1 MFGHS
6 LKPGLMVLSL
16 FLLTN
21 TAGSAGK
28 TYLGISLAAK
38 IPPSVAAHLEIDG
51 GAMIIAVFDGSPAAR
66 AGLKEHDIIIKAA
79 GMAVKSPGGLRKALD
94 SRKPSES
101 EETLALVVRRGTKTL
116 DFTVKPTDAPAK
128 KSPQKGVRKKTGGQA
143 NAKAYLGVS
152 LDAIPASLAIHLRL
166 SRNAGALVAEALP
179 GSPAY
184 SAGLKKHDIIL
195 KVAGKAVTSNGRRT
209 GSRSIILPD
218 ELRDLQLG
226 GSRGG
231 ITGELRIESLR
242 SLLGQ
247 GRNRVSSNLNQ
258 LIASH
263 RPGEEVELEI
273 IQQGERKKI
282 SVELAA
288 APVKSRSI
296 FSPETPGGLSSSSSS
311 VSSVTINDGDLSITV
326 RNSNGK
332 KTFSVRRGKEIIA
345 RDEPWDALG
354 KLPEEIQEKVRRLNP
369 GPAGKPERRKKTSP
383 PSPGE
388 KKLPPGKQNKKPI

>member
-21 TAGSAGK
+21 TASSAGK

-101 EETLALVVRRGTKTL
+101 EEALALVVRRGTKTL

-128 KSPQKGVRKKTGGQA
+128 KSPPKGVRKKTGVQA

-166 SRNAGALVAEALP
+166 SRNEGALVAEALP

-218 ELRDLQLG
+218 EFKDLQLG

-247 GRNRVSSNLNQ
+247 DRNRVSSNLNQ

-263 RPGEEVELEI
+263 RPGEEIELEI

-282 SVELAA
+282 RVELAA

-296 FSPETPGGLSSSSSS
+296 FSPETPGGPGSSSSS

-345 RDEPWDALG
+345 RDEPWDALD

>member
-1 MFGHS
+1 MFGPS
-6 LKPGLMVLSL
+6 LKPGLMILSL
-16 FLLTN
+16 ILLTN
-21 TAGSAGK
+21 AASSAEK

-51 GAMIIAVFDGSPAAR
+51 GAMIIAVFDGSPAAK

-79 GMAVKSPGGLRKALD
+79 GMAVKSPGDLRKALD

-101 EETLALVVRRGTKTL
+101 EEALALVVRRGTKTL

-128 KSPQKGVRKKTGGQA
+128 KSPPKGVRKKTGVQA

-166 SRNAGALVAEALP
+166 SRNEGALVAEALP

-184 SAGLKKHDIIL
+184 SAGLEKHDIIL

-218 ELRDLQLG
+218 EFKDLQLG

-247 GRNRVSSNLNQ
+247 DRNRVSSNLNQ

-263 RPGEEVELEI
+263 RPGEEIELEI

-282 SVELAA
+282 RVELAA

-296 FSPETPGGLSSSSSS
+296 FSPETPGGPGSSSSS

-345 RDEPWDALG
+345 RDEPWETLD

-369 GPAGKPERRKKTSP
+369 GPAGKPERGKKTSP

>member
-16 FLLTN
+16 ILLTN
-21 TAGSAGK
+21 TASSAEK

-51 GAMIIAVFDGSPAAR
+51 GAMIIAVFDGSPAAK

-79 GMAVKSPGGLRKALD
+79 GMAVKSPGDLRKALD

-101 EETLALVVRRGTKTL
+101 EEALALVVRRGTKTL

-128 KSPQKGVRKKTGGQA
+128 RSPPKGVRKKTGVQA

-166 SRNAGALVAEALP
+166 SRNEGALVAEALP

-218 ELRDLQLG
+218 EFKDLQLG

-247 GRNRVSSNLNQ
+247 DRNRVSSNLNQ

-263 RPGEEVELEI
+263 RPGEEIELEI

-282 SVELAA
+282 RVELAA

-296 FSPETPGGLSSSSSS
+296 FSPGTPGGLSSSNSS

-332 KTFSVRRGKEIIA
+332 KTFSVRRGKKIIA
-345 RDEPWDALG
+345 RDEPWEALD

-369 GPAGKPERRKKTSP
+369 GPAGKPERGKKTSP

>member
-1 MFGHS
+1 MFGRS
-6 LKPGLMVLSL
+6 LKPGLMILSL
-16 FLLTN
+16 ILLTN
-21 TAGSAGK
+21 TASSAGK

-51 GAMIIAVFDGSPAAR
+51 GAMIIAVFDDSPAAR

-79 GMAVKSPGGLRKALD
+79 GMAVKSPGDLRKALD

-101 EETLALVVRRGTKTL
+101 EEALELIVRRGTKTL

-128 KSPQKGVRKKTGGQA
+128 KSPPKGVRKKTGRQA

-166 SRNAGALVAEALP
+166 SRNEGALVAEALP

-209 GSRSIILPD
+209 GSRSTILPD
-218 ELRDLQLG
+218 EFEDLLLG

-247 GRNRVSSNLNQ
+247 DRNRASSNLNQ

-263 RPGEEVELEI
+263 RPGEEIELEV

-282 SVELAA
+282 RLELAA
-288 APVKSRSI
+288 ARMRSRSI
-296 FSPETPGGLSSSSSS
+296 FPPGTPGALSSSSSS

-345 RDEPWDALG
+345 RDEPWEALD
-354 KLPEEIQEKVRRLNP
+354 KLPEELQGKVRRLNA
-369 GPAGKPERRKKTSP
+369 GPAGKPERGKKTSP

>member
-16 FLLTN
+16 ILLTN
-21 TAGSAGK
+21 TASSAEK

-51 GAMIIAVFDGSPAAR
+51 GAMIIAVFDGSPAAK

-79 GMAVKSPGGLRKALD
+79 GMAVKSPGDLRKALD

-101 EETLALVVRRGTKTL
+101 EEALALVVRRGTKTL

-128 KSPQKGVRKKTGGQA
+128 RSPPKGVRKKTGVQA

-166 SRNAGALVAEALP
+166 SRNEGALVAEALP

-218 ELRDLQLG
+218 EFKDLQLG

-247 GRNRVSSNLNQ
+247 DRNRVSSNLNQ

-263 RPGEEVELEI
+263 RPGEEIELEI

-282 SVELAA
+282 RVELAA

-296 FSPETPGGLSSSSSS
+296 FSPGTPGGLSSSSSS
-311 VSSVTINDGDLSITV
+311 ASSVTINDGDLSITV

-345 RDEPWDALG
+345 RDEPWEALD
-354 KLPEEIQEKVRRLNP
+354 KLPEEIQEKVRRLSP
-369 GPAGKPERRKKTSP
+369 GPAGKPERGKKTSP

>member
-16 FLLTN
+16 ILLAN
-21 TAGSAGK
+21 TASSAGK

-51 GAMIIAVFDGSPAAR
+51 GAMIIAVFDGSPAAK

-79 GMAVKSPGGLRKALD
+79 GMAVKSPGDLRKALD

-101 EETLALVVRRGTKTL
+101 EEALALVVRRGTKTL
-116 DFTVKPTDAPAK
+116 DFTVKPTGAPAK
-128 KSPQKGVRKKTGGQA
+128 RSLPKGVRKKTGGQA

-152 LDAIPASLAIHLRL
+152 LDAIPASLTIHLRL
-166 SRNAGALVAEALP
+166 SRNEGALVAEALP

-218 ELRDLQLG
+218 EFKDLQLG

-247 GRNRVSSNLNQ
+247 DRNRVSSNLNQ

-263 RPGEEVELEI
+263 RPGEEIELEI

-282 SVELAA
+282 RVELAA

-345 RDEPWDALG
+345 RDEPWDALD

>member
-16 FLLTN
+16 ILLTN
-21 TAGSAGK
+21 TASSAGK

-51 GAMIIAVFDGSPAAR
+51 GAMIIAVFDGSPAAK

-79 GMAVKSPGGLRKALD
+79 GMAVKSPGDLRKALD

-101 EETLALVVRRGTKTL
+101 EEALALVVRRGTKTL

-128 KSPQKGVRKKTGGQA
+128 RSPPKGVRKKTGVQA

-166 SRNAGALVAEALP
+166 SRNEGALVAEALP

-184 SAGLKKHDIIL
+184 SAGLKKHDIVL
-195 KVAGKAVTSNGRRT
+195 TVAGKAVTSNGRRT

-218 ELRDLQLG
+218 EFKDLQLG

-247 GRNRVSSNLNQ
+247 DRNRVSSNLNQ

-263 RPGEEVELEI
+263 RPGEEIELEI

-282 SVELAA
+282 RVELAA

-296 FSPETPGGLSSSSSS
+296 FSPGTPGGLSSSSSS

-345 RDEPWDALG
+345 RDEPWEALD
-354 KLPEEIQEKVRRLNP
+354 KLPEEIQEKVRRLSP
-369 GPAGKPERRKKTSP
+369 GPAGKPERGKKTSP

>member
-16 FLLTN
+16 ILLTN
-21 TAGSAGK
+21 TASSAEK

-51 GAMIIAVFDGSPAAR
+51 GAMIIAVFDGSPAAK

-79 GMAVKSPGGLRKALD
+79 GMAVKSPGDLRKALD

-101 EETLALVVRRGTKTL
+101 EEALALVVRRGTKTL

-128 KSPQKGVRKKTGGQA
+128 RSPPKGVRKKTGVQA
-143 NAKAYLGVS
+143 NAKAYLGVG
-152 LDAIPASLAIHLRL
+152 LDAIPASLA
-166 SRNAGALVAEALP
+166 
-179 GSPAY
+179 
-184 SAGLKKHDIIL
+184 KHDIVL
-195 KVAGKAVTSNGRRT
+195 TVAGKAVTSNGRRT

-218 ELRDLQLG
+218 EFKDLQLG

-247 GRNRVSSNLNQ
+247 DRNRVSSNLNQ

-263 RPGEEVELEI
+263 RPGEEIELEI

-282 SVELAA
+282 RVELAA

-296 FSPETPGGLSSSSSS
+296 FSPGTPGGLSSSSSS

-345 RDEPWDALG
+345 RDEPWEALD
-354 KLPEEIQEKVRRLNP
+354 KLPEEIQEMVRQLNP
-369 GPAGKPERRKKTSP
+369 GPAGKPERGKKTSP